1 MSKAP
6 KVSWKFD
13 TRDFSKWVEKAT
25 AVPKR
30 AASLLLVEGEVIM
43 TDAKMRT
50 PVDTGTL
57 RASGMTTLVDKGSTP
72 KVELSFGGAAGAYAI
87 YVHERLDVYHP
98 VGEAK
103 FLENAVNAWA
113 QDGGWVRLG
122 KSLMDDVA

>member
-1 MSKAP
+1 MSGA

-13 TRDFSKWVEKAT
+13 TRDFTKWAEKAA

-30 AASLLLVEGEVIM
+30 AAGLLLTNGEVIM
-43 TDAKMRT
+43 TDAKLRT

-57 RASGMTTLVDKGSTP
+57 RASGFVALVDKGAMP
-72 KVELSFGGAAGAYAI
+72 KKVELSFGGAAGAYAI

-103 FLENAVNAWA
+103 FLENAVNEWA
-113 QDGGWVRLG
+113 SAGGWVRLG
-122 KSLMDDVA
+122 KELMAA